1 MDRGVKPV
9 LDRLRVHL
17 ISNPVESFTC
27 HVYTFTSVH
36 GNKVYFDCNVAKC
49 KTSHV
54 NIRCKTSNLNL
65 SEMQRK
71 DVLSIT

>member
-1 MDRGVKPV
+1 MDRGVKPD

-17 ISNPVESFTC
+17 ISTPVESFTC

-36 GNKVYFDCNVAKC
+36 GNEVYFNCNVAKC
-49 KTSHV
+49 KSSHV
-54 NIRCKTSNLNL
+54 NRRCKTSNLNL
-65 SEMQRK
+65 SEMQQK